1 MVGVTATTHRRFAYE
16 RQRHHPSRSRS
27 WRSGDG
33 RSRGRHRRR
42 RRGTELHYNHDN
54 PVHGQHGD
62 HPVDDS
68 AIEHHHG
75 AVNDATKDADSAAG
89 IQRSPVP
96 EHGQQVRRGLKL
108 GFWLELGFGL

>member
-16 RQRHHPSRSRS
+16 KQRHHPSRSRS
-27 WRSGDG
+27 WRASYR

-42 RRGTELHYNHDN
+42 RSGTEFHDKHDN
-54 PVHGQHGD
+54 PVHSQHGE

-75 AVNDATKDADSAAG
+75 AVNDDTEDAGSAAG
-89 IQRSPVP
+89 IQRSPVS
-96 EHGQQVRRGLKL
+96 EHGQQVRLGRKL
-108 GFWLELGFGL
+108 GF